1 MWYVDKYVSSV
12 SSDQD
17 LANNLQVQDSVSN
30 LSSTPIVHEGRNQ
43 VKDAF
48 QRINMTSRYY
58 VGNKEAS
65 TAPKNNII
73 HLEMGTD
80 NRTQATGLSDDQQT

>member
-1 MWYVDKYVSSV
+1 MGCVLFYYWIVDTNVPSV

-17 LANNLQVQDSVSN
+17 LANNLQVQDSVSD

-48 QRINMTSRYY
+48 
-58 VGNKEAS
+58 
-65 TAPKNNII
+65 
-73 HLEMGTD
+73 
-80 NRTQATGLSDDQQT
+80 